1 MITVR
6 GIELTK
12 ANVAKMIDFSILH
25 PDTVKAHIVEG
36 IELCK
41 KYRFNSF
48 CVNPNFLPMVVE
60 GLKGEPCVP
69 SVVLDFPFGSGS
81 EAIKLAAAEEMTKAG
96 AQALDMVIDVGAL
109 KDKNYKLVTQEI
121 KNLVKAGGGIKTK
134 IIIEVAYLTRDEIVA
149 ACKCVED
156 GGGSYVKSSTGRAPH
171 GPSMS
176 EVKLMRDSVSK
187 NVGVKVAGTGSFW
200 TPEIAFGCILAGAD
214 IIGTRSG
221 PQIIDEIPL
230 IEEIFYGKNVS
241 VATAVGAGK

>member
-25 PDTVKAHIVEG
+25 PDTVKANIVEG

-96 AQALDMVIDVGAL
+96 AKALDMVIDVGAL

-134 IIIEVAYLTRDEIVA
+134 IVEAWSFGCPVLGNLEAFEGLTDLGYPLALPLDGWGAWLAAPELPQVDRRRPASNAARFFAVLSYQHEADSFRGAQAVA
-149 ACKCVED
+149 AP
-156 GGGSYVKSSTGRAPH
+156 A
-171 GPSMS
+171 
-176 EVKLMRDSVSK
+176 
-187 NVGVKVAGTGSFW
+187 
-200 TPEIAFGCILAGAD
+200 
-214 IIGTRSG
+214 
-221 PQIIDEIPL
+221 
-230 IEEIFYGKNVS
+230 
-241 VATAVGAGK
+241 